1 MGEGKGILP
10 HGEQLRRA
18 LHWLSERRKEDPT
31 APRARLI
38 DEAAQR
44 FDLSPM
50 ETDFLTMD
58 WKT

>member
-1 MGEGKGILP
+1 MAEAKGVLP

-18 LHWLSERRKEDPT
+18 LLWLGERRQEDPSV
-31 APRARLI
+31 PRPKLI

-50 ETDFLTMD
+50 ETDFLTME
-58 WKT
+58 WR